1 MNLDISGS
9 TIAGTVTNEDIILDP
24 SGTGKIVVKSSI
36 EPDTTA
42 THSLGSSSKEFT
54 NVYSDLLTADT
65 LVLNPLASNPSSP
78 ADGYLYYNTS
88 TDKFVGRVN
97 GTWLNFQTIAV
108 GSDNKWTTFNAET
121 GSTTTDSTTDTLT
134 VVGGTGIS
142 TSISGDTLTI
152 NNTSNPQ
159 TVTFNVVDDSSTA
172 GTISNG
178 EDLKIA
184 GGTGITT
191 AMSGDTLT
199 ITNSNPTPT
208 SWTIVDDGSNAGT
221 ISNGEDLKIA
231 GGTNVTT
238 SLAGDTLTINSSVP
252 AQTFASLTGKPTTI
266 AGYGITD
273 AVTLEGDDST
283 ASAVTKVYGD
293 GTISTTTSGGILR
306 INTSAIPLATL
317 KSTVAA
323 SADFAD
329 FKSRIAAL

>member
-1 MNLDISGS
+1 MAYTRQIINVGTTADDGSGDYLRDALIKANTNFENLWQVGAVDSNLDISGS

-152 NNTSNPQ
+152 NNTSNPPP
-159 TVTFNVVDDSSTA
+159 VRFKVVDDS
-172 GTISNG
+172 
-178 EDLKIA
+178 
-184 GGTGITT
+184 
-191 AMSGDTLT
+191 
-199 ITNSNPTPT
+199 
-208 SWTIVDDGSNAGT
+208 
-221 ISNGEDLKIA
+221 
-231 GGTNVTT
+231 
-238 SLAGDTLTINSSVP
+238 
-252 AQTFASLTGKPTTI
+252 
-266 AGYGITD
+266 
-273 AVTLEGDDST
+273 
-283 ASAVTKVYGD
+283 
-293 GTISTTTSGGILR
+293 
-306 INTSAIPLATL
+306 
-317 KSTVAA
+317 
-323 SADFAD
+323 
-329 FKSRIAAL
+329 